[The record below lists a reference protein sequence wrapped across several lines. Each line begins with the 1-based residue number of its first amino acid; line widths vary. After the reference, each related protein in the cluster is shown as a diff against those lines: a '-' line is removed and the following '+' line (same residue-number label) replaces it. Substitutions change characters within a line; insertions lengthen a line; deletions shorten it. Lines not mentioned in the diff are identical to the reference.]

1 LGNQITFVAMP
12 LAAVVT
18 LQATA
23 TETGI
28 LRALVALP
36 NLLLGM
42 VAGVWIDR
50 LPRRRV
56 LITAELVAAALL
68 ATIPLAAILHRLVLA
83 QLLAVA
89 FLSSAAGLFG
99 LLAAAA
105 YLPALVGREALVDAN
120 SKLAMTFST
129 LNIVGSGVA
138 GFLVQLLTAPIA
150 IVSDS
155 ALSTL
160 AAAVYMA
167 IRRPEPA
174 RPTARRA
181 LRLEVAEGIGVVL
194 RNGLLRAQLLV
205 VGSFNLFSALAQ
217 AVLVLYM
224 ARQLH
229 LQPAGIGL
237 VFAASGPG
245 ALLGAFLA
253 RRLANRLGVG
263 PAILIGALVFGLGW
277 TIAPLAAGTP
287 LAATLVLMAGQFL
300 LYGGSLIANVNIS
313 SLRQAMTP
321 DRLLGRVNGTMLFVF
336 QGVTPIG
343 ALAGGVIGQLAG
355 PRLALGVAAAGTL
368 GAMVVILFSP
378 LARVRTLAEVP
389 QVAES

>member
-1 LGNQITFVAMP
+1 MP

-28 LRALVALP
+28 LRAVVALP
-36 NLLLGM
+36 NLLLGL
-42 VAGVWIDR
+42 VAGAWIDR

-56 LITAELVAAALL
+56 LITAELVAAVLL
-68 ATIPLAAILHRLVLA
+68 ATIPLAAILHRLLLA
-83 QLLAVA
+83 QLFAVA
-89 FLSSAAGLFG
+89 FLSASAGLFG
-99 LLAAAA
+99 GLAASA

-150 IVSDS
+150 IVFDS
-155 ALSTL
+155 ALSTV
-160 AAAVYMA
+160 AAAVYMT
-167 IRRPEPA
+167 IRRPEPPPPA
-174 RPTARRA
+174 ARRA

-194 RNGLLRAQLLV
+194 RSPLLRAQLLAI
-205 VGSFNLFSALAQ
+205 GSFNLFSALAQ

-245 ALLGAFLA
+245 ALVGAFLA
-253 RRLANRLGVG
+253 RRMADRLGVG
-263 PAILIGALVFGLGW
+263 SAILIGALAFGLGW
-277 TIAPLAAGTP
+277 TIAPLAAGP
-287 LAATLVLMAGQFL
+287 PVLATLILMAGQFL
-300 LYGGSLIANVNIS
+300 LYGGSVVANVNVS

-321 DRLLGRVNGTMLFVF
+321 DRLLGRVNGTMLLVF
-336 QGVTPIG
+336 QGVVPFG

-355 PRLALGVAAAGTL
+355 PRFALGVAAAGTL
-368 GAMVVILFSP
+368 SAMVGVLFSP

-389 QVAES
+389 QLAET

>member
-1 LGNQITFVAMP
+1 MGNQITFVAMP

-237 VFAASGPG
+237 VFAASPG

-277 TIAPLAAGTP
+277 TIAPLAAGPP

-368 GAMVVILFSP
+368 GAMVGILFSP